1 MNPLSAFIS
10 LDDAQKEALGIQY
23 TPQEIHGQV
32 DLWTSSVERVFQ
44 YRHKLVELFSSQLD
58 KKRSIIYLAGAGTSE
73 FVGYC
78 LQGLFRQSFPIP
90 VQVVSTGKLVTHPE
104 EYFAHTNPLMI
115 SFARSGDSPESCG
128 AYEIA
133 NQFSDSIR
141 HLVITC
147 NKEGGLARRARH
159 DPNSLVIDLDKATND
174 RGLAMT
180 ASFSN
185 MVIAGQACSQI
196 HSPDEYTQKLPQL
209 VAAGKQLLAMTP
221 GVVKRIAESDFQRAV
236 FLGSGSHFG
245 TAIESHLKLQELT
258 SGQIMCGYN
267 TFLDVRHGPKAV
279 INKQTLVVAFLSF
292 DPYVRRYELELLK
305 EIRQQELGKM
315 TILVGQAIDYEV
327 GRFGDEVIEINLN
340 SQSMLPDALTPPVYV
355 MIGQLLGL
363 FKSLHLGFKPDSPSK
378 TGVIHRVVQGVKV
391 YDPKIFK
398 EKGIFQEIRG

>member
-90 VQVVSTGKLVTHPE
+90 VQVVSTGKMVTHPDD
-104 EYFAHTNPLMI
+104 YFTHTNPLMI

-185 MVIAGQACSQI
+185 MVIAGQAFSQI

-279 INKQTLVVAFLSF
+279 INKQTLVVAFLSS

>member
-10 LDDAQKEALGIQY
+10 LDDTQKEALGIQY

-32 DLWTSSVERVFQ
+32 DLWASSGERVFQ
-44 YRHKLVELFSSQLD
+44 YRQRLIELFNSQFE
-58 KKRSIIYLAGAGTSE
+58 KKKSILYLAGAGTSE

-78 LQGLFRQSFPIP
+78 LQGLFRQNFPIP
-90 VQVVSTGKLVTHPE
+90 VQVVSTGKMVTHPE
-104 EYFAHTNPLMI
+104 EYFAHSNPLMI

-147 NKEGGLARRARH
+147 NKEGGLAQRARQ
-159 DPNSLVIDLDKATND
+159 DPNSLVIDLDEATND

-185 MVIAGQACSQI
+185 MVIDGQACSQI
-196 HSPDEYTQKLPQL
+196 YSPEEYTQKLPQL
-209 VAAGKQLLAMTP
+209 VAAGKQVLAMAP
-221 GVVKRIAESDFQRAV
+221 EVVKKIAESDFQRAI
-236 FLGSGSHFG
+236 FLGSGSHYG

-258 SGQIMCGYN
+258 CGQIMCGYN
-267 TFLDVRHGPKAV
+267 TYLDLRHGPKAV
-279 INKQTLVVAFLSF
+279 INKHTLVVAFLSS
-292 DPYVRRYELELLK
+292 DPYVRRYEGELLN

-315 TILVGQAIDYEV
+315 TILVGQAIEHEIR
-327 GRFGDEVIEINLN
+327 RFGDEVIDISIN
-340 SQSMLPDALTPPVYV
+340 SQSILSDVLTPPVYV
-355 MIGQLLGL
+355 IIGQLLGL
-363 FKSLHLGFKPDSPSK
+363 FKSLHLGFKPDSPST

-391 YDPKIFK
+391 YDPKLFA
-398 EKGIFQEIRG
+398 EKGIFQEI

>member
-10 LDDAQKEALGIQY
+10 LDDTQKEALGIQY
-23 TPQEIHGQV
+23 TPQEIHDQV

-44 YRHKLVELFSSQLD
+44 YRQRLIELFESLSG
-58 KKRSIIYLAGAGTSE
+58 KKKSVIYLAGAGTSE

-78 LQGLFRQSFPIP
+78 LQGIFRQSFPVP
-90 VQVVSTGKLVTHPE
+90 VQVVSTGKLVTHPF

-115 SFARSGDSPESCG
+115 SFARSGDSPESWG

-133 NQFSDSIR
+133 SQFSDSIC

-159 DPNSLVIDLDKATND
+159 DPNSLVIDLDEKTND

-196 HSPDEYTQKLPQL
+196 YSPDEYTQKLPQL
-209 VAAGKQLLAMTP
+209 VVAGRKVLAMAP
-221 GVVKRIAESDFQRAV
+221 EVVKKIAESDFQRAV

-279 INKQTLVVAFLSF
+279 IDKHTLVVAFLAS
-292 DPYVRRYELELLK
+292 DPYVRRYEAELLK

-315 TILVGQAIDYEV
+315 TILIGEGLDDEISRY
-327 GRFGDEVIEINLN
+327 GDEMIDIKSD
-340 SQSMLPDALTPPVYV
+340 SQAALPDSLTPPVYV

-398 EKGIFQEIRG
+398 EKGIFQEIKG

>member
-279 INKQTLVVAFLSF
+279 INKQTLVVAFFSS

>member
-133 NQFSDSIR
+133 NQYAESIC

-147 NKEGGLARRARH
+147 NKEGRLAQRAQH
-159 DPNSLVIDLDKATND
+159 DPNSLVIVLDEATND

-185 MVIAGQACSQI
+185 MVIAGQACSQV
-196 HSPDEYTQKLPQL
+196 HSPDEYTHRLFQL
-209 VAAGKQLLAMTP
+209 VAAGKQVLAMAP
-221 GVVKRIAESDFQRAV
+221 EVVKKIAESDFQRAV

-279 INKQTLVVAFLSF
+279 INKQTLVVAFLSS

-391 YDPKIFK
+391 
-398 EKGIFQEIRG
+398 

>member
-221 GVVKRIAESDFQRAV
+221 EVVKRIAEGDFQRAV

-279 INKQTLVVAFLSF
+279 INKQTLVVAFLSS

>member
-279 INKQTLVVAFLSF
+279 INKQTLVVAFLSS